1 MAFEEISDDEWSQH
15 TFKSSRVLKR
25 RNQTPTQP
33 PPPID
38 SFAYNPKASSA
49 AGTSTTTVVLSDDD
63 DFDLV
68 AHGGSRR
75 AAQSQRVPKHLHNG
89 PPSRA
94 TPSTGSFRHNPKP
107 SKGAG
112 AVGVS
117 DSEDDD
123 FDLIGNDLDLPASN
137 SRTSTSSLRH
147 KGKSQRPVK
156 RPRHSPH
163 SRAPPPV
170 NSSRRNPKTSKAA
183 ATVGI
188 SDSEGGEFELTDH
201 GDFDLCSSLPKT
213 PRLSRNMKSQ
223 GVLKHPQHRLHPH
236 DNMHMFHH
244 PKPSKGAAS
253 AGQSDSSDDDFDIP
267 ASLSRTSR
275 PRRTAGRRLI
285 TADMGTSEEDEDL
298 DLSDDDFDYQD
309 PRPLRQ
315 RPTGHRSSV
324 ENGRGTAGHPLITLA
339 TETSEE
345 DTDLDLVDDDF
356 DYQDPRPLRQRSSGR
371 RFVIGSDDD
380 SDVPVADGVK
390 EVEEDDGVNWSEL
403 ENEDEEEDYNG
414 EKSAH
419 VEEHDGDVVG
429 MALRKCSRISAD
441 LRQELFGSSTRNC
454 ESYAEIDASMC
465 GIVTQDDVDAAC
477 ASQRSGFEPVL
488 KPYQLVGVN
497 FLLLLHRKSIGGA
510 ILADEMGLGKTVQ
523 AVTYLTLL
531 RHLYNDPGPHLIV
544 CPASVLENWERELR
558 KWCPSFTIVM
568 FHGAGRTAYSKELSS
583 LGKAG
588 CPAPFNV
595 LLVGYSLFE
604 RRSAQQK
611 DDRKALKRWRW
622 SCVLMD
628 EAHVLKDKGSFRWR
642 NLMAVAQHARQR
654 LMLTGTP
661 LQNDL
666 HELWSLLEFMMP
678 DIFATGDVDLK
689 KLLNAEDHELI
700 SRIKSI
706 LGPFILRRLKSD
718 VMQQL
723 VPKIQ
728 HVKFVFMGTEQSKSY
743 KNAIDE
749 YRAACQA
756 RSAKSVTDISINVAG
771 LIPKRQISNYFTQF
785 RKIANHPLLIRH
797 VYSDKDVD
805 RIARLLYPKGAFGF
819 ECSLERAIQELKS
832 YNDFNI
838 HQLLISYGDEGTK
851 GVLTDEHVF
860 ASAKCQALAEL
871 LPSLANDGHRV
882 LIFSQWTTML
892 DILEWALEIIGV
904 AYRRLDGGTPV
915 TERQTI
921 VDTFNNDLSIF
932 ACLLSTRAGGQGLN
946 LIGADTVI
954 IHDMDFN
961 PQMDRQAEDRC
972 HRIGQQKPVTIYRL
986 VTKDSVD
993 ENIYE
998 IARRKLVLDA
1008 AILQSGAEFDNTT
1021 DVPEKTM
1028 GEILASLLLV

>member
-1 MAFEEISDDEWSQH
+1 MRAFEEISDEEWSH
-15 TFKSSRVLKR
+15 HNFRSTHILKR
-25 RNQTPTQP
+25 PKQPPSQP

-38 SFAYNPKASSA
+38 SFRYDPKASSA
-49 AGTSTTTVVLSDDD
+49 AGPSTATVVLSDDD
-63 DFDLV
+63 DDLG
-68 AHGGSRR
+68 ADGGSRR
-75 AAQSQRVPKHLHNG
+75 GAKSQRVLKHPNNRR
-89 PPSRA
+89 PSRA
-94 TPSTGSFRHNPKP
+94 PPLIRHNPKP
-107 SKGAG
+107 SRATL

-123 FDLIGNDLDLPASN
+123 FDLTGRGLDPPASN
-137 SRTSTSSLRH
+137 STTSNLRR
-147 KGKSQRPVK
+147 KGNSQRPLK
-156 RPRHSPH
+156 RP
-163 SRAPPPV
+163 RAPPPV
-170 NSSRRNPKTSKAA
+170 NTSRHNPKTSKATT
-183 ATVGI
+183 TVRL
-188 SDSEGGEFELTDH
+188 SDGEDEGFGFTDDE
-201 GDFDLCSSLPKT
+201 DFDRPGSVSRTSS
-213 PRLSRNMKSQ
+213 LSRNTKSQ
-223 GVLKHPQHRLHPH
+223 CIPKRPQHSS
-236 DNMHMFHH
+236 
-244 PKPSKGAAS
+244 KPSKAAAS
-253 AGQSDSSDDDFDIP
+253 ASAELSDSADDDFDFT

-275 PRRTAGRRLI
+275 PRRRAAGRRLI
-285 TADMGTSEEDEDL
+285 SAAIDTSGEDEDL
-298 DLSDDDFDYQD
+298 DLADDDFDYQD
-309 PRPLRQ
+309 PKTQRQ
-315 RPTGHRSSV
+315 QP
-324 ENGRGTAGHPLITLA
+324 
-339 TETSEE
+339 
-345 DTDLDLVDDDF
+345 
-356 DYQDPRPLRQRSSGR
+356 SGR

-380 SDVPVADGVK
+380 SDVPVADGV
-390 EVEEDDGVNWSEL
+390 EDVEDDDGVNWSEL
-403 ENEDEEEDYNG
+403 ENEEEEEDNNR
-414 EKSAH
+414 EKSVH
-419 VEEHDGDVVG
+419 VEHEGDVVG
-429 MALRKCSRISAD
+429 MALRKCSRISTD
-441 LRQELFGSSTRNC
+441 LRLELYGSSTRNC
-454 ESYAEIDASMC
+454 ESYTETDASNC
-465 GIVTQDDVDAAC
+465 RIVTQDHVDAAC
-477 ASQRSGFEPVL
+477 ASEKSGFEPVL

-558 KWCPSFTIVM
+558 KWCPSFSIIM

-595 LLVGYSLFE
+595 LLVGYTLFE

-628 EAHVLKDKGSFRWR
+628 EAHVLKDKGSFRWK

-706 LGPFILRRLKSD
+706 LGPFTLRRLKSD

-728 HVKFVFMGTEQSKSY
+728 HVKFVLMDTEQSKAY

-756 RSAKSVTDISINVAG
+756 RSAKSFTDISNNVVG

-785 RKIANHPLLIRH
+785 RKIANHPLLIRRI
-797 VYSDKDVD
+797 YSDKDVD
-805 RIARLLYPKGAFGF
+805 RIASLLYPKGAFGF

-832 YNDFNI
+832 YNDFAI
-838 HQLLISYGDEGTK
+838 HQLLISYGDAGTK
-851 GVLTDEHVF
+851 GALTDEHVF

-892 DILEWALEIIGV
+892 DILEWALEVIGV

-921 VDTFNNDLSIF
+921 VDTFNNDRSIF

-1008 AILQSGAEFDNTT
+1008 AILQSGAELDNST
-1021 DVPEKTM
+1021 DVPEQTM
-1028 GEILASLLLV
+1028 GEILASILRV